1 MDERYIEVTVHRPGY
16 AQRRAQKEHTERRK
30 RRVCGIL
37 AAVSAVFLF
46 GTVGGLEHDTL
57 PLGTGTIYMAVSMA
71 ATVLFTWLAGGFDD
85 EE

>member
-1 MDERYIEVTVHRPGY
+1 MDKRYIEVTVHRPGY
-16 AQRRAQKEHTERRK
+16 ARRQAQKERTERRK

-37 AAVSAVFLF
+37 AAASAIFLL

-57 PLGTGTIYMAVSMA
+57 PLGAGTIYMAVSMA
-71 ATVLFTWLAGGFDD
+71 ATVLFIWLAGGFDD